1 MTPDMNEIH
10 AIRQPLQAL
19 YPAGA
24 YRAVEGD
31 RRTEGERERERERER
46 PKGGGDCN
54 SKKERWR
61 KLRKQQNSKI

>member
-31 RRTEGERERERERER
+31 RRTEGERERERDPR
-46 PKGGGDCN
+46 GGDC
-54 SKKERWR
+54 SGKKERWR